1 MGCGGSRT
9 KLEGHD
15 MPIEHWMEKTGI
27 EDIDKAFEPANGLL
41 TVIEEIRSFGVDEL
55 EELALATGA
64 SAYKEITL
72 EKCYIS
78 FFYNAE
84 LESPEYYKKI
94 QSIENPPLFSG
105 PELKKNKKSYDHLG
119 IYIKKY
125 DDIKTKG
132 SEISCKLEDFHTE
145 VKAKEADFEK
155 TISEKFKD
163 KPGHAYVINKLA
175 LL

>member
-15 MPIEHWMEKTGI
+15 MPIDHWMEKIGI
-27 EDIDKAFEPANGLL
+27 EDIDKSFEPVNGHL
-41 TVIEEIRSFGVDEL
+41 TVIEDIRSYGVDEL

-64 SAYKEITL
+64 CAYKEITL

-94 QSIENPPLFSG
+94 QSIESPPLFSG
-105 PELKKNKKSYDHLG
+105 PELKKNKKAYDHLS

-125 DDIKTKG
+125 DDIKSKG
-132 SEISCKLEDFHTE
+132 SEIGAKLEDVHTE
-145 VKAKEADFEK
+145 LKGKEADFEK
-155 TISEKFKD
+155 AISEKFKD
-163 KPGHAYVINKLA
+163 KPAHA
-175 LL
+175 